1 MSAMRLLMNKADKAV
16 WMDMKFHK
24 NKGIA
29 EGRNHKRY
37 REIVQS
43 CLLHSCE
50 SQSWNKEMVDAL
62 QG

>member
-1 MSAMRLLMNKADKAV
+1 MNKADKAV

-50 SQSWNKEMVDAL
+50 N
-62 QG
+62 